1 MKRNSRKHTLTL
13 IATIVSILNI
23 EAQVMQQ
30 APRLVVNITID
41 QLRTDYMEAFS
52 PLYSLDGFKKLAAK
66 GLVFTN
72 ASYPFSPIDCT
83 SAIASV
89 QTGTTPYYNSVVG
102 SMWLDRETLR
112 PVYCV
117 DDKNTQGLLT
127 DVGGSPKNVS
137 TSTLGDELKST
148 TQGKAK
154 VFAIAPFRNAAIMAA
169 GHAADGAVWI
179 DDKTG
184 DWCTTDYYGK
194 ELQQWIKNFNTI
206 NPTYRTVSENQWEPE
221 NQYVGRY
228 NYFLRESAPKPFKH
242 KFSGE
247 SQYIDFKTSGLVN
260 ETVTKAA
267 LHCVSSNNMGIDG
280 ITDMLNIV
288 YYAGNYRHNASSDSQ
303 IELQDTYVRL
313 DRQLASLISS
323 LELRLGAK
331 NVLFIVTSTGYSDEE
346 EVDYGKYRIPS
357 GTFYINRTAS
367 LLNMYF
373 GALWGQGKYVES
385 YHGSQIYL
393 NHKQLEIKR
402 VSLTEACQRAQ
413 EFLSMVSGV
422 RNVFTS
428 LQLLSNSNP
437 DFVKVRNGFNP
448 ERCGDILIEVSPGW
462 RLYNEDNM
470 QSQMSR
476 ASFIPFPIIFYGAD
490 IKPEKVTSP
499 VSIERIAPTIAK
511 SIRIRAPN
519 ACSSE
524 PLF

>member
-1 MKRNSRKHTLTL
+1 MKSRQRTLTF
-13 IATIVSILNI
+13 IATLVSMLNI

-52 PLYSLDGFKKLAAK
+52 PLYTLDGFKKLAEK

-83 SAIASV
+83 SAIASIS
-89 QTGTTPYYNSVVG
+89 TGTTPYYNSVVG
-102 SMWLDRETLR
+102 SQWLDRETLR

-117 DDKNTQGLLT
+117 DDKKTQGLLT
-127 DVGGSPKNVS
+127 ADNGSPHNIS
-137 TSTLGDELKST
+137 TSTLGDELKAT
-148 TQGKAK
+148 TKGKAK
-154 VFAIAPFRNAAIMAA
+154 VYSIAPFRNAAIMAA

-184 DWCTTDYYGK
+184 YWCTTDYYGNDVPDWVK
-194 ELQQWIKNFNTI
+194 SVNSLYPN
-206 NPTYRTVSENQWEPE
+206 YRFTSENPWEPE
-221 NQYVGRY
+221 NKYVGKF
-228 NYFLRESAPKPFKH
+228 NYFLREEAPKPFKH

-247 SQYIDFKTSGLVN
+247 TQYIEFKTSGLVN
-260 ETVTKAA
+260 ESVTKAA
-267 LHCVSSNNMGIDG
+267 LHCVSSNNMGVDG
-280 ITDMLNIV
+280 ITDLLNIT
-288 YYAGNYRHNASSDSQ
+288 YYAGHFNHDSSSDNQ

-323 LELRLGAK
+323 LELRLGEK

-346 EVDYGKYRIPS
+346 DVDYAKYRIPT

-373 GALWGQGKYVES
+373 GALWGQGKYVEACF
-385 YHGSQIYL
+385 GTQIFL
-393 NHKQLEIKR
+393 NHKTLESKR
-402 VSLTEACQRAQ
+402 VSLTDACQRAQ
-413 EFLSMVSGV
+413 EFLAMVSGV
-422 RNVFTS
+422 RNVHTS

-437 DFVKVRNGFNP
+437 DFVKIRNGFNP
-448 ERCGDILIEVSPGW
+448 ERCGDILVEVSPGW
-462 RLYNEDNM
+462 RLYNEDNL
-470 QSQMSR
+470 QSQLSR
-476 ASFIPFPIIFYGAD
+476 ASYTPFPIIFFGAN
-490 IKPEKVTSP
+490 IKPERVTTP
-499 VSIERIAPTIAK
+499 VTVDRIAPTVAK

-519 ACSSE
+519 ACSAE